1 MSLYN
6 QNLHIPPQFTPIQH
20 RAPQIFKI
28 HHKPSTNEFTSIL
41 MKLKYKNN
49 HVVGSTSLHCVIV
62 IVAGGGSSRIL
73 VQEAVGEVISCPAP
87 VM

>member
-1 MSLYN
+1 M
-6 QNLHIPPQFTPIQH
+6 PIQH

-49 HVVGSTSLHCVIV
+49 HVVGSMSLHYVIV
-62 IVAGGGSSRIL
+62 IVAAGGSSRVL
-73 VQEAVGEVISCPAP
+73 VQEAIGEVISCPIT